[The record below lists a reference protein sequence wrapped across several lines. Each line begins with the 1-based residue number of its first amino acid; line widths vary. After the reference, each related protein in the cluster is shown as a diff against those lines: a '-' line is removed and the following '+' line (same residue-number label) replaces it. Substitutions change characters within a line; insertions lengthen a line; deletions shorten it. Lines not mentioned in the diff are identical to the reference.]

1 MTTSDGLAK
10 IQRVDLREIWP
21 NEAADFTPWL
31 AENLS
36 ELGRVLG
43 LDLELQAQEAPVGG
57 YSLDVLARDVGS
69 GGEVVIENQLG
80 TTDHSHLG
88 IL

>member
-1 MTTSDGLAK
+1 MTSENGLSK
-10 IQRVDLREIWP
+10 IERVDLREIWP

-31 AENLS
+31 VENPS
-36 ELGRVLG
+36 ELGQVLG

-57 YSLDVLARDVGS
+57 YALDVLARDVGS

-80 TTDHSHLG
+80 TTDHLSLIH
-88 IL
+88 I